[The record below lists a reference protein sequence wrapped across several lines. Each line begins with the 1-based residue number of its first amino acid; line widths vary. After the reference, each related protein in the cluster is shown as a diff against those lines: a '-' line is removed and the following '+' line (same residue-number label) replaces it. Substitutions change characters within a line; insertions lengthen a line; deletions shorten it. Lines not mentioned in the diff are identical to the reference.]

1 MQGGLLR
8 VKEEVVEVLDEDT
21 PSVWP
26 GEALLQQ
33 PPAHVKQELPD
44 VCIKVGGEKRVKK
57 RS

>member
-1 MQGGLLR
+1 M
-8 VKEEVVEVLDEDT
+8 KEEVVEVLDEDT

-44 VCIKVGGEKRVKK
+44 VCIKVGGEKGVKK
-57 RS
+57 RGY